1 MKPFRSFSAL
11 AFFPLALLLGVTVA
25 QAQTIIDDF
34 NTGSDSA
41 WTRVDPL
48 GNATYSFPAGNT
60 YRIQAPISP
69 SPGTVGAARAG
80 AIREDATFGDFDITV
95 DLVGWD
101 NSSSTHQS
109 IGIVA
114 RVGDVGAGTT
124 DGYFFHYDPFGSN
137 GHPGLWIE
145 TITDEAPSSI
155 NFQQIAALDP
165 ALGYRLEF
173 SGTGDN
179 LTGRVYALS
188 DLSTVLYEIDAIDST
203 YTSGYAGLLVAD
215 QGRLQTGNQSADAT
229 FDNFSVTAVPEPS
242 ASVLIGGVAAGVS
255 ALYFRRRRTPKA
267 IECA

>member
-1 MKPFRSFSAL
+1 MKPFRSFSSL
-11 AFFPLALLLGVTVA
+11 AFSPLTLLLGVTVA

-41 WTRVDPL
+41 WTHVDPL
-48 GNATYSFPAGNT
+48 ANSSYSFPGGNT
-60 YRIQAPISP
+60 YRIQTASP

-95 DLVGWD
+95 DLLSWD

-114 RVGDVGAGTT
+114 RVSDVGAGTT
-124 DGYFFHYDPFGSN
+124 DGYFFHYDPVGSN
-137 GHPGLWIE
+137 GHSSLWIE
-145 TITDEAPSSI
+145 TITDEVPTSI
-155 NFQQIAALDP
+155 NSQQIAALDP

-188 DLSTVLYEIDAIDST
+188 DLSTVLYEIDAIDSI
-203 YTSGYAGLLVAD
+203 YTSGFSGLLVAD

-229 FDNFSVTAVPEPS
+229 FDNFSVTAVPEPGT
-242 ASVLIGGVAAGVS
+242 SVLIAGVAAGVG
-255 ALYFRRRRTPKA
+255 AWYFRRRRTPKA
-267 IECA
+267 VKCA